1 MARQTHY
8 LQLHA
13 GETAAQI
20 VERLAALPRG
30 ARALFILPSDA
41 LPFQRRLDLTL
52 VLRAASRRAIRI
64 ALVSQHPQIL
74 HHAAALKVSAFAT
87 VGAAEG
93 KRWKRGRARAFSGR
107 DGREATDF
115 EAPTRPVR
123 AETTLPP
130 TPIARVRGF
139 LLRAMATILLFAL
152 PIVAAAY
159 FLPSASITIT
169 PRLSVIERNI
179 LLRADPKIGAID
191 FEASAIPVT
200 QFVVERELSARRASS
215 GSTVQPQSLASGVVT
230 FTNRTTREIVIP
242 AGTALAT
249 ADEPPHRFRTTA
261 AARVPAGFG
270 LTVDVTIE
278 AQQSSAGKRG
288 NLPAGAIEVVAA
300 PFAESVR
307 VVNVEATGGGR
318 DASYPVVTAADWAA
332 LRSQLESEISAVA
345 YAEMSAR
352 LEPGQTIILQ
362 SLVIPP
368 ARQQESWAR
377 YSAGVGEI
385 VDEVT
390 LTLNAE
396 VVALAYRQSDVQQVA
411 LAQLS
416 AARSRGQLFLPERT
430 RVDCCAVAAA
440 NEDGSVTLM
449 LQATAQYATELSVA
463 DYRAPLA
470 GRRLVDAARWLAD
483 NALLDTDSP
492 PEMELSPAWFGRL
505 PFWAERIAI
514 TTALPEAP

>member
-8 LQLHA
+8 LQLHPD
-13 GETAAQI
+13 ETAAQV
-20 VERLAALPRG
+20 VERLASLPRG
-30 ARALFILPSDA
+30 AHALFILPPDA
-41 LPFQRRLDLTL
+41 PPLQRRLDLTL

-64 ALVSQHPQIL
+64 ALLSQHPQIL

-107 DGREATDF
+107 DGREAADF
-115 EAPTRPVR
+115 EAPVRPTS
-123 AETTLPP
+123 AEVAPP
-130 TPIARVRGF
+130 TTPIARVRGF
-139 LLRAMATILLFAL
+139 LLRAIATVMLLAL

-159 FLPSASITIT
+159 FLPSANITIT
-169 PRLSVIERNI
+169 LRLRTIEQAI
-179 LLRADPKIGAID
+179 VLRADPKISAID
-191 FEASAIPVT
+191 FEVGAIPVT
-200 QFVVERELSARRASS
+200 QFVVRPELSARRASS

-249 ADEPPHRFRTTA
+249 SNEPQHRFRTTA

-270 LTVDVTIE
+270 SAVDVTIE

-307 VVNVEATGGGR
+307 VVNAEATGGGR
-318 DASYPVVTAADWAA
+318 DASYPVVTAADWVG
-332 LRSQLESEISAVA
+332 LRSQLESEIIARA
-345 YAEMSAR
+345 YEEMSAR

-368 ARQQESWAR
+368 ARQQEGWAR
-377 YSAGVGEI
+377 YSATVGSI
-385 VDEVT
+385 VEEVR
-390 LTLNAE
+390 LTLSAE
-396 VVALAYRQSDVQQVA
+396 VVALAYRQSDVQQAA
-411 LAQLS
+411 LAQFS
-416 AARSRGQLFLPERT
+416 AAREEGQIFLPERT

-440 NEDGSVTLM
+440 NDDGSITLM
-449 LQATAQYATELSVA
+449 LQATAQYAPDLSA
-463 DYRAPLA
+463 MDYRAPLA
-470 GRRLVDAARWLAD
+470 SRSLEDAARWLAE
-483 NALLDTDSP
+483 NAPLDTDSP
-492 PEMELSPAWFGRL
+492 PVMVVSPAWFGRL
-505 PFWAERIAI
+505 PFWTERIAI
-514 TTALPEAP
+514 ATALPEGP